1 MQAIELET
9 TISSDGKL
17 QIPIAYQQYYGKQTK
32 IVVLLPDMLLEQ
44 PPNIGRDI
52 KTLHGILPAPSK
64 AITLEEMD
72 TAIRTRNKHK

>member
-32 IVVLLPDMLLEQ
+32 IVVLLPDMLLDK
-44 PPNIGRDI
+44 PNIGRDI

-72 TAIRTRNKHK
+72 AAIRTRNKRT

>member
-32 IVVLLPDMLLEQ
+32 VVVLLPDIPLDK
-44 PPNIGRDI
+44 PNLCRDI
-52 KTLHGILPAPSK
+52 KMLHGILPAPSK
-64 AITLEEMD
+64 AVTLEEMD
-72 TAIRTRNKHK
+72 AAIRTRHFNK